1 VNNFNTSSL
10 KLTIYTYG
18 NKFFNIRISAKAT
31 KNEWKPQILQDIEK
45 TFGIHFTIKEMIN
58 KYPNESAILNYLS
71 YLIDGKY
78 IIDHSGIGDK
88 TAGWSW
94 LEISIDPTE
103 NRV

>member
-45 TFGIHFTIKEMIN
+45 NIWYTFYHKRN
-58 KYPNESAILNYLS
+58 
-71 YLIDGKY
+71 D
-78 IIDHSGIGDK
+78 
-88 TAGWSW
+88 
-94 LEISIDPTE
+94 
-103 NRV
+103 